1 MTEESWLALQVP
13 SFPEKA
19 ESAFPSL
26 GLFMSSSNKRL
37 VLESDR
43 LMVFN
48 SALSSRGQ
56 ILDSVQKIDRKRECR
71 AGETLCG
78 ECKTDMAAKLNRF
91 LTEHPERR
99 EKAKDVTDQYRTK
112 RK

>member
-1 MTEESWLALQVP
+1 MTEESWLILQVL

-19 ESAFPSL
+19 ESASPSL
-26 GLFMSSSNKRL
+26 SLFMSSPNKRL

-43 LMVFN
+43 SRVFN

-56 ILDSVQKIDRKRECR
+56 IQDSVQKIDRERKCR

-78 ECKTDMAAKLNRF
+78 ECKTDIVVKLNKF
-91 LTEHPERR
+91 LTEHRERR
-99 EKAKDVTDQYRTK
+99 EKAKDVIDQYDIK